1 MWTAP
6 VARSFCVY
14 EEKEDDHVPRLSLIP
29 RKNIFFT
36 QFSQHA
42 KNALESAEALD
53 KLFSDFTDVEK
64 KVRDIHAI
72 EHYGDKLTHEIMREL
87 NETFVTPLDRED
99 IVGLA
104 SKIDDVTDVAYDVAE
119 LVHLYKVKTV
129 HPAAMR
135 QTRTLVSAASEM
147 VTMMDGLQALKDL
160 EPHWIKLHTFENE
173 GDQIFREAVGELFEK
188 EHDAI
193 EIIKWKDIHSLI
205 EVALDRCEDVAN
217 IVETIKIK
225 HS

>member
-1 MWTAP
+1 M
-6 VARSFCVY
+6 ARSFCVY
-14 EEKEDDHVPRLSLIP
+14 EREDAVPRLSLIP

-36 QFSQHA
+36 HFSQHA
-42 KNALESAEALD
+42 KNALEAAEALD
-53 KLFSDFTDVEK
+53 GLFGDFTDVER
-64 KVRDIHAI
+64 KVRDLHAI

-99 IVGLA
+99 IIGLA

-119 LVHLYKVKTV
+119 MINLYKVKRV
-129 HPAAMR
+129 RPAAAR
-135 QTRTLVSAASEM
+135 QTKTLVSSCREM
-147 VTMMDGLQALKDL
+147 VEMIDGLQDLKDL

-188 EHDAI
+188 ESDAI

>member
-1 MWTAP
+1 M
-6 VARSFCVY
+6 
-14 EEKEDDHVPRLSLIP
+14 PRLSLIP
-29 RKNIFFT
+29 KRNIFFT

-42 KNALESAEALD
+42 KNALEAAEALD
-53 KLFSDFTDVEK
+53 RLFSNFSDVEK
-64 KVRDIHAI
+64 QVRDLHAI

-129 HPAAMR
+129 RPAAMR
-135 QTRTLVSAASEM
+135 QTRTLVSAAQELVS
-147 VTMMDGLQALKDL
+147 MMDELQALKDL

-193 EIIKWKDIHSLI
+193 EIVKWKDIHSLI

>member
-1 MWTAP
+1 MP
-6 VARSFCVY
+6 SFT
-14 EEKEDDHVPRLSLIP
+14 LIP

-36 QFSQHA
+36 QFAQHA
-42 KNALESAEALD
+42 QNALEATQALD
-53 KLFSDFTDVEK
+53 ALFNDFTDVEK

-72 EHYGDKLTHEIMREL
+72 EHYGDKLTHEIMKEL
-87 NETFVTPLDRED
+87 AETFVTPLDRED
-99 IVGLA
+99 IIGLA
-104 SKIDDVTDVAYDVAE
+104 SKIDDVTDVAYDVSE
-119 LVHLYKVKTV
+119 LVQLYKVHSIRPMAT
-129 HPAAMR
+129 R
-135 QTRTLVSAASEM
+135 QTRALISAAQEM
-147 VTMMDGLQALKDL
+147 VLMMNKLEKLKDL

-173 GDQIFREAVGELFEK
+173 GDQVFRDAVADLFATETN
-188 EHDAI
+188 AI

>member
-1 MWTAP
+1 MP
-6 VARSFCVY
+6 SFT
-14 EEKEDDHVPRLSLIP
+14 LIP

-36 QFSQHA
+36 QFAQHA
-42 KNALESAEALD
+42 QNALEAAQALD
-53 KLFSDFTDVEK
+53 RLFADFTNVED
-64 KVRDIHAI
+64 KVREIHAI

-87 NETFVTPLDRED
+87 AETFVTPLDRED
-99 IVGLA
+99 IIGLA
-104 SKIDDVTDVAYDVAE
+104 SKIDDVTDVSYDVSE
-119 LVHLYKVKTV
+119 IVQLYKVQSIRPT
-129 HPAAMR
+129 AMR
-135 QTRTLVSAASEM
+135 QTKVLVGAASEM
-147 VTMMDGLQALKDL
+147 VLMMNKLEKLKDL

-173 GDQIFREAVGELFEK
+173 GDQIYRESVADLFAHETN
-188 EHDAI
+188 AI

>member
-1 MWTAP
+1 MP
-6 VARSFCVY
+6 SF
-14 EEKEDDHVPRLSLIP
+14 SLIP
-29 RKNIFFT
+29 KKNIFFT

-42 KNALESAEALD
+42 QNSLEAAQALE
-53 KLFSDFTDVEK
+53 KLLSDFTDVEV

-99 IVGLA
+99 IAGLA
-104 SKIDDVTDVAYDVAE
+104 SKIDDVADVCHDVAE
-119 LVHLYKVKTV
+119 LLLMYTIKSVRPGAIRQAKTLT
-129 HPAAMR
+129 AA
-135 QTRTLVSAASEM
+135 AAEM
-147 VTMMDGLQALKDL
+147 STMISNLQSLKNLDS
-160 EPHWIKLHTFENE
+160 HFIKMHTFENE
-173 GDQIFREAVGELFEK
+173 GDQIFREAVAELFK
-188 EHDAI
+188 SEHDAI
-193 EIIKWKDIHSLI
+193 EIIKWKDLHSLI

>member
-1 MWTAP
+1 VP
-6 VARSFCVY
+6 SF
-14 EEKEDDHVPRLSLIP
+14 SLIP
-29 RKNIFFT
+29 KKNIFFT

-42 KNALESAEALD
+42 QNSLEAAQALE
-53 KLFSDFTDVEK
+53 KLLTDFTDVEV

-99 IVGLA
+99 IAGLA
-104 SKIDDVTDVAYDVAE
+104 SKIDDVADVCHDVSELLLIYTIKNVRPGAIRQAKTLTAAAAE
-119 LVHLYKVKTV
+119 MSIMISNL
-129 HPAAMR
+129 
-135 QTRTLVSAASEM
+135 QT
-147 VTMMDGLQALKDL
+147 LKNLDS
-160 EPHWIKLHTFENE
+160 HFIKMHTFENE
-173 GDQIFREAVGELFEK
+173 GDQIFREALAELFK
-188 EHDAI
+188 TEHDAI
-193 EIIKWKDIHSLI
+193 EIIKWKDLHSLI

>member
-1 MWTAP
+1 MP
-6 VARSFCVY
+6 S
-14 EEKEDDHVPRLSLIP
+14 LSLIP

-42 KNALESAEALD
+42 QNSLEAAQALERL
-53 KLFSDFTDVEK
+53 LTDFTDVEV

-99 IVGLA
+99 IAGLA
-104 SKIDDVTDVAYDVAE
+104 SKIDDVADVCHDVSE
-119 LVHLYKVKTV
+119 LVLMYKIQQVR
-129 HPAAMR
+129 PGAIR
-135 QTRTLVSAASEM
+135 QAKTLVAAAAEM
-147 VTMMDGLQALKDL
+147 VVMIANLQSLKSIDS
-160 EPHWIKLHTFENE
+160 HFIKMHTFENE
-173 GDQIFREAVGELFEK
+173 GDQIFREAVAELFAN

-193 EIIKWKDIHSLI
+193 EIIKWKDLHSLI

>member
-1 MWTAP
+1 VP
-6 VARSFCVY
+6 SF
-14 EEKEDDHVPRLSLIP
+14 SLIP
-29 RKNIFFT
+29 KKNIFFT

-42 KNALESAEALD
+42 QNSLEAAQALE
-53 KLFSDFTDVEK
+53 KLLSDFTDVEV

-99 IVGLA
+99 IAGLA
-104 SKIDDVTDVAYDVAE
+104 SKIDDVADVCHDVSE
-119 LVHLYKVKTV
+119 LLLMYTIKKVR
-129 HPAAMR
+129 PGAIR
-135 QTRTLVSAASEM
+135 QAKTLVTAAAEM
-147 VTMMDGLQALKDL
+147 STMINNLQSLKNLDS
-160 EPHWIKLHTFENE
+160 HFIKMHTFENE
-173 GDQIFREAVGELFEK
+173 GDQIFREAVAELFAS

-193 EIIKWKDIHSLI
+193 EIIKWKDLHSLI
-205 EVALDRCEDVAN
+205 EIALDRCEDVAN

>member
-1 MWTAP
+1 MP
-6 VARSFCVY
+6 SF
-14 EEKEDDHVPRLSLIP
+14 SLIP

-42 KNALESAEALD
+42 QNSLEAAQALERL
-53 KLFSDFTDVEK
+53 LTDFTDVEV

-99 IVGLA
+99 IAGLA
-104 SKIDDVTDVAYDVAE
+104 SKIDDVTDVSYDVSE
-119 LVHLYKVKTV
+119 LVQLYKVQSIRPMAT
-129 HPAAMR
+129 R
-135 QTRTLVSAASEM
+135 QTKALVAAASEM
-147 VTMMDGLQALKDL
+147 VLMMNKLEKLKDL
-160 EPHWIKLHTFENE
+160 EPHWIKLHTYENE
-173 GDQIFREAVGELFEK
+173 GDQVFRDAVADLFAK
-188 EHDAI
+188 ETNAI

>member
-1 MWTAP
+1 M
-6 VARSFCVY
+6 
-14 EEKEDDHVPRLSLIP
+14 PRLSLIP
-29 RKNIFFT
+29 KRNIFFT
-36 QFSQHA
+36 QFQQHA
-42 KNALESAEALD
+42 ENALEAAQALE
-53 KLFSDFTDVEK
+53 KLLSDFTDVEK

-119 LVHLYKVKTV
+119 LVSLYKVKKIRPGAV
-129 HPAAMR
+129 R
-135 QTRTLVSAASEM
+135 QAKTLVSASGELVA
-147 VTMMDGLQALKDL
+147 MMKDLQTLSNL

-173 GDQIFREAVGELFEK
+173 GDQIFREAVGDLFANES
-188 EHDAI
+188 DPV

-205 EVALDRCEDVAN
+205 EVALDRSEDVAN

>member
-1 MWTAP
+1 MP
-6 VARSFCVY
+6 S
-14 EEKEDDHVPRLSLIP
+14 LSLIP

-36 QFSQHA
+36 QFAQHA
-42 KNALESAEALD
+42 QNSLEAAQALD
-53 KLFSDFTDVEK
+53 RLFSDFTDVEK

-87 NETFVTPLDRED
+87 AETFVTPLDRED
-99 IVGLA
+99 IIGLA
-104 SKIDDVTDVAYDVAE
+104 SKIDDVTDVAYDVSE
-119 LVHLYKVKTV
+119 MVQLYKVQQIR
-129 HPAAMR
+129 PMAMR
-135 QTRTLVSAASEM
+135 QTKALVGAASEM
-147 VTMMDGLQALKDL
+147 VVMMGKLQKLKDL

-173 GDQIFREAVGELFEK
+173 GDQIFREAVADLFARET
-188 EHDAI
+188 DAI

>member
-1 MWTAP
+1 MP
-6 VARSFCVY
+6 SF
-14 EEKEDDHVPRLSLIP
+14 SLIP
-29 RKNIFFT
+29 KKNIFFT

-42 KNALESAEALD
+42 QNSLEAAQALE
-53 KLFSDFTDVEK
+53 KLLSDFTDVEV

-99 IVGLA
+99 IAGLA
-104 SKIDDVTDVAYDVAE
+104 SKIDDVADVCHDVAE
-119 LVHLYKVKTV
+119 LLLMYTIKNVRPGAIRQAKTLT
-129 HPAAMR
+129 AA
-135 QTRTLVSAASEM
+135 AAEM
-147 VTMMDGLQALKDL
+147 STMISNLQSLKNL
-160 EPHWIKLHTFENE
+160 ESHFIKMHTFENE
-173 GDQIFREAVGELFEK
+173 GDQIFREAVAELFK
-188 EHDAI
+188 TEHDAI
-193 EIIKWKDIHSLI
+193 EIIKWKDLHSLI

>member
-1 MWTAP
+1 M
-6 VARSFCVY
+6 
-14 EEKEDDHVPRLSLIP
+14 PRLSLIP

-42 KNALESAEALD
+42 QNSLEAAQALER
-53 KLFSDFTDVEK
+53 LFTDFTDIEK

-99 IVGLA
+99 IAGLA
-104 SKIDDVTDVAYDVAE
+104 SKIDDVTDVAYDVGE
-119 LVHLYKVKTV
+119 LVQLYKVQKV
-129 HPAAMR
+129 RPGALRQAKVLVAAA
-135 QTRTLVSAASEM
+135 TEM
-147 VTMMDGLQALKDL
+147 VAMIGNLQRLQDL
-160 EPHWIKLHTFENE
+160 EGHWIKLHTFENE
-173 GDQIFREAVGELFEK
+173 GDQIFREAVGELFANESN
-188 EHDAI
+188 AI

>member
-1 MWTAP
+1 VP
-6 VARSFCVY
+6 SF
-14 EEKEDDHVPRLSLIP
+14 SLIP
-29 RKNIFFT
+29 KKNIFFT

-42 KNALESAEALD
+42 QNSLEAAQALE
-53 KLFSDFTDVEK
+53 KLLSDFTDVEV

-99 IVGLA
+99 IAGLA
-104 SKIDDVTDVAYDVAE
+104 SKIDDVADVCHDVAE
-119 LVHLYKVKTV
+119 LLLMYTIKSVRPGAIRQAKTLT
-129 HPAAMR
+129 AA
-135 QTRTLVSAASEM
+135 AAEM
-147 VTMMDGLQALKDL
+147 STMISNLQSLKNLDS
-160 EPHWIKLHTFENE
+160 HFIKMHTFENE
-173 GDQIFREAVGELFEK
+173 GDQIFREAVAELFK
-188 EHDAI
+188 SEHDAI
-193 EIIKWKDIHSLI
+193 EIIKWKDLHSLI

>member
-1 MWTAP
+1 M
-6 VARSFCVY
+6 
-14 EEKEDDHVPRLSLIP
+14 PRLSLIP

-42 KNALESAEALD
+42 KNALEAAEALET
-53 KLFSDFTDVEK
+53 LLSNFTDVER

-72 EHYGDKLTHEIMREL
+72 EHYGDKLTHEIMKEL

-104 SKIDDVTDVAYDVAE
+104 SKIDDVTDVAYDVSE
-119 LVHLYKVKTV
+119 MVQLYKVRSV
-129 HPAAMR
+129 RPAAVR
-135 QTRTLVSAASEM
+135 QAQTLVSAAKEM
-147 VTMMDGLQALKDL
+147 VEMMDSLEGLKDL

-188 EHDAI
+188 ESDAI

-205 EVALDRCEDVAN
+205 EVALDRAEDVAN

>member
-1 MWTAP
+1 M
-6 VARSFCVY
+6 
-14 EEKEDDHVPRLSLIP
+14 PRLSLIP
-29 RKNIFFT
+29 RKSIFFT

-42 KNALESAEALD
+42 QNALEAAEALD
-53 KLFSDFTDVEK
+53 RLFNDFTDVEK
-64 KVRDIHAI
+64 KVREIHAI

-99 IVGLA
+99 IIGLA
-104 SKIDDVTDVAYDVAE
+104 SKIDDVTDVSYDVSE
-119 LVHLYKVKTV
+119 LVQLYKVQRV
-129 HPAAMR
+129 RPGAAR
-135 QTRTLVSAASEM
+135 QTKALVAAAGEM
-147 VTMMDGLQALKDL
+147 VAMMNNLEKLKDL
-160 EPHWIKLHTFENE
+160 ESHWIKIHTFENE
-173 GDQIFREAVGELFEK
+173 GDQIFRDAVAELFANETN
-188 EHDAI
+188 AI

>member
-1 MWTAP
+1 M
-6 VARSFCVY
+6 
-14 EEKEDDHVPRLSLIP
+14 PRLSLIP
-29 RKNIFFT
+29 RKSIFFT

-42 KNALESAEALD
+42 QNALEAAEALD
-53 KLFSDFTDVEK
+53 RLFTDFTDVEK
-64 KVRDIHAI
+64 KVREIHAI

-99 IVGLA
+99 IIGLA
-104 SKIDDVTDVAYDVAE
+104 SKIDDVTDVSYDVSE
-119 LVHLYKVKTV
+119 LVQLYKVQRV
-129 HPAAMR
+129 RPGAAR
-135 QTRTLVSAASEM
+135 QTKALVAAAGEM
-147 VTMMDGLQALKDL
+147 VSMMNNLEKLKDL
-160 EPHWIKLHTFENE
+160 ESHWIKIHTFENE
-173 GDQIFREAVGELFEK
+173 GDQIFRDAVAELFANETN
-188 EHDAI
+188 AI

>member
-1 MWTAP
+1 M
-6 VARSFCVY
+6 
-14 EEKEDDHVPRLSLIP
+14 PRLSLIP
-29 RKNIFFT
+29 RKSIFFT

-42 KNALESAEALD
+42 QNALEAAEALD
-53 KLFSDFTDVEK
+53 RLFTDFTDVEK
-64 KVRDIHAI
+64 KVREIHAI

-99 IVGLA
+99 IIGLA
-104 SKIDDVTDVAYDVAE
+104 SKIDDVTDVSYDVSE
-119 LVHLYKVKTV
+119 LVQLYKVQRV
-129 HPAAMR
+129 RPGAAR
-135 QTRTLVSAASEM
+135 QTKALVAAASEM
-147 VTMMDGLQALKDL
+147 VSMMNNLEKLKDL
-160 EPHWIKLHTFENE
+160 ESHWIKIHTFENE
-173 GDQIFREAVGELFEK
+173 GDQIFRDAVAELFANETN
-188 EHDAI
+188 AI